1 MPRKVE
7 ISHKTIV
14 FSVIFV
20 VFMWALY
27 IIRDIILQF
36 YLALLVTTV
45 LNPIVSKLLKY
56 KIPRTASIL
65 VSYLV
70 LLFLIG
76 VSIAAVVPPLIEQTT
91 SFINNLPIFLNNAGF
106 SAVVSDQI
114 VSQLI
119 SQLGSL
125 PAQIAKLIL
134 SLFSNILGVL
144 TVLVFAFY
152 LLSEREKLEN
162 TLGNFIGEKKKDKFT
177 KVVRILEAKMGH
189 WATGQITL
197 MFVIGL
203 TTYIGLKLLGLPFSL
218 PLAVLAGLFE
228 IIPYLGP
235 ILAAIPAI
243 LIGFGISPIL
253 GLAVAALAFL
263 IQQLENYV
271 LVPQIV
277 KRSTGVNPVIT
288 LLALAIG
295 FRFAGI
301 VGVLIA
307 VPVYLTIQVFL
318 KEYLIAGE

>member
-1 MPRKVE
+1 MSRKIE
-7 ISHKTIV
+7 ISHKTI
-14 FSVIFV
+14 IFTV
-20 VFMWALY
+20 LFIVLLWALY

-36 YLALLVTTV
+36 YLALLITAV
-45 LNPIVSKLLKY
+45 LNPIITKLLKY
-56 KIPRTASIL
+56 KIPRTASIM
-65 VSYLV
+65 VSYLI

-76 VSIAAVVPPLIEQTT
+76 VSIAAIVPPLIEQTT
-91 SFINNLPIFLNNAGF
+91 SFINNLPVFLNNAGF
-106 SAVVSDQI
+106 STVVSDQI
-114 VSQLI
+114 VSQVL

-125 PAQIAKLIL
+125 PAQVAKLVL

-144 TVLVFAFY
+144 AVLVFAFY
-152 LLSEREKLEN
+152 LLSEREKLED
-162 TLGNFIGEKKKDKFT
+162 TLGNFIGEAKKEKFT
-177 KVVRILEAKMGH
+177 RVVNILEVKLGS
-189 WATGQITL
+189 WATGQLTL
-197 MFVIGL
+197 MITIGL
-203 TTYIGLKLLGLPFSL
+203 FTYIGLKLLGLPFSL
-218 PLAVLAGLFE
+218 PLAVLAGLLE

-253 GLAVAALAFL
+253 GMAIAALAFL

-277 KRSTGVNPVIT
+277 KRSTGVNPVVT

-307 VPVYLTIQVFL
+307 IPIYLTIQIFV
-318 KEYLIAGE
+318 KEYLLKAE